1 MNKSLRAL
9 YIKLK
14 EVCVPL
20 LFKPKSQEV
29 KLNIPFFAQ
38 WESTK
43 LVESII
49 NGKISEAT
57 KDPKWKNS
65 GAVNKREYLNWSW
78 NMCGMACLKMI
89 LSYKKLLTPPLVTLG
104 KMALSEGCYRI
115 NNSSKVPGDYLDGLY
130 HYPFLKFVKKK
141 FGLIAQASQTLIV
154 PEIVNQMDRGR
165 LIIASVSPQ
174 IRSGKETFNKGG
186 HLVVITG
193 YNLRQKCFWIN
204 NPSGF
209 YGQSQKN
216 FKITF
221 NYFSKYF
228 SNRGI
233 IFN

>member
-1 MNKSLRAL
+1 MTKHLRETLISLKNT
-9 YIKLK
+9 YY
-14 EVCVPL
+14 L
-20 LFKPKSQEV
+20 LFAKPKRQEL
-29 KLNIPFFAQ
+29 KINIPYFSQ
-38 WESTK
+38 WESPE
-43 LVESII
+43 LVEKII
-49 NGKISEAT
+49 LGDILEAT

-65 GAVNKREYLNWSW
+65 GAINKQEYLNWSW

-89 LSYKKLLTPPLVTLG
+89 LSYKKFLTPPLVTLG
-104 KMALSEGCYRI
+104 KMALNEGCYRI

-130 HYPFLKFVKKK
+130 HYPFLKFVEKK
-141 FGLIAQASQTLIV
+141 FGLIAQASQTLII
-154 PEIVNQMDRGR
+154 PEIVNQMGRGR

-193 YNLRQKCFWIN
+193 YDLKQKCLYIN

-216 FKITF
+216 FKVTF
-221 NYFSKYF
+221 KDFSKYF